1 MKNILTVFS
10 RDARRLTVNVVAIV
24 VIIGLSIIPA
34 LYAWFNIFS
43 NWNPYGEEATSQMKI
58 AVCTEDRGFNYN
70 SLSLN
75 VGDSVVEG
83 LKTNETIGW
92 VFTKTKEE
100 ALDGVNSGEYYAALV
115 LPKTFTQDMLS
126 FVGGNLEHPVIEYYE
141 NSKKNAIATKI
152 TSKAKTAVQEQ
163 VNATYVSTL
172 TEMVTKSSRVIAD
185 TDDGEESILS
195 RTISELEDMDRD
207 LGTYVNILDA
217 FAMVSAS
224 TSDLVGSTQA
234 ILPNIGGMI
243 DSGKSTVNGLEGSV
257 LSGAQTAQAVGRMVD
272 ISLDTIYSGLGQI
285 DSQIAHLTAISD
297 MTDLTSSFEATK
309 ALTDYA
315 MEVVGDYVG
324 TDNADYMAAMSSYEQ
339 LAMDID
345 QLSTDT
351 QQSQDKVEALQE
363 DVSKQI
369 ATCQKSIKGLK
380 NTFDSEVVPSLN
392 NSIYSVEYSLIQT
405 ESMLNGIDGS
415 FSGVNQALEEYQQT
429 LGEATGTIQDT
440 KTYVEEMQNQLET
453 VLNGLKTLNDDE
465 QYQSIVQL
473 LSTSPELIASF
484 IASPVKLETKAI
496 YEIENYGSAMA
507 PFYTVLALW
516 VGALILVAL
525 VHVKIQPDPALIG
538 MKNYELFFGRYVTFF
553 IISQIQAFITSMGV
567 LFYLDI
573 QCLHPFLFW
582 LACSISSFV
591 FSLLM
596 YALTVAFGNVG
607 EGIAVIIMVIQVAGA
622 GGTFP
627 IEVLPKIYRD
637 IYQFLPFTYCMNA
650 MRECVGGLYQF
661 NYLKDMG
668 IMGVYVIA
676 SLIIGLAVAIPF
688 RKLNGKID
696 ESKEKSKVMM

>member
-10 RDARRLTVNVVAIV
+10 RDAKRLTINVVAIV
-24 VIIGLSIIPA
+24 VVIGLSIIPA

-58 AVCTEDRGFNYN
+58 AVCSEDKGLNYN
-70 SLSLN
+70 SLSQN

-83 LKTNETIGW
+83 LKTNVTIGW
-92 VFTKTKEE
+92 VFTETKEE

-115 LPKTFTQDMLS
+115 LPKTFTQDILS

-163 VNATYVSTL
+163 VNATFVSTL
-172 TEMVTKSSRVIAD
+172 TEMVTKSSRVITD
-185 TDDGEESILS
+185 TNNGEESLLS
-195 RTISELEDMDRD
+195 TTIDELEDMDRD
-207 LGTYVNILDA
+207 LETYVNILGA
-217 FAMVSAS
+217 FSMVSAS

-234 ILPNIGGMI
+234 ILPNIGGMV

-257 LSGAQTAQAVGRMVD
+257 LSGAQTAQTVGRMVD
-272 ISLDTIYSGLGQI
+272 ISLDTVYSGLGQI
-285 DSQIAHLTAISD
+285 DSQIGHLTTVTD
-297 MTDLTSSFEATK
+297 MTNLVTSFEGTK
-309 ALTDYA
+309 TLTDYA
-315 MEVVGDYVG
+315 MDVVGDYVG
-324 TDNADYMAAMSSYEQ
+324 KDNEDYIAAMSSYEQ
-339 LAMDID
+339 LATDID
-345 QLSTDT
+345 QLSTEVE
-351 QQSQDKVEALQE
+351 QSKKKIVALQE
-363 DVSKQI
+363 DVNNQI
-369 ATCQKSIKGLK
+369 SACQKSIKSLK
-380 NTFDSEVVPSLN
+380 NTFDNEVLPSLN

-415 FSGVNQALEEYQQT
+415 FSEVDKALGDYQQT
-429 LGEATGTIQDT
+429 LATATNTVQDT
-440 KTYVEEMQNQLET
+440 KNYVEEMQKQLGT
-453 VLNGLKTLNDDE
+453 VLSGLKKLNDDE
-465 QYQSIVQL
+465 QYQGIVQI
-473 LSTSPELIASF
+473 LSTNPELIASF

-516 VGALILVAL
+516 VGSLILVAL
-525 VHVKIQPDPALIG
+525 IHVKIEPDPVLIG

-573 QCLHPFLFW
+573 QCLYPFLFW

-607 EGIAVIIMVIQVAGA
+607 EGIAVIIMVVQVAGA

-637 IYQFLPFTYCMNA
+637 IYKFLPFTYCMNA

-661 NYLKDMG
+661 DYLKDMG

-676 SLIIGLAVAIPF
+676 SLIIGLVVAIPF
-688 RKLNGKID
+688 KKLNGKID
-696 ESKEKSKVMM
+696 DSKEKSKVMM